1 MNLQYTFGNFI
12 GKLYV
17 LKHLPIFDDYTF
29 KTKEISSDI
38 GILYLK
44 QIRIIF
50 RGLPLLK
57 KCQMLST
64 RPSNLTAC
72 CVTDSRI
79 LINAGTNLTEHRN
92 SVLITFLFYK
102 LYVLQTLK
110 WLTVYPRA
118 IMPVYFLTM
127 YDKILKSMFVK
138 Q

>member
-1 MNLQYTFGNFI
+1 MNLQHTFANFI

-17 LKHLPIFDDYTF
+17 LKYLPIFDDCTF

-38 GILYLK
+38 DILYLK

-50 RGLPLLK
+50 RGLPLLN

-64 RPSNLTAC
+64 RLNNLTAC
-72 CVTDSRI
+72 CVPDARI

-110 WLTVYPRA
+110 WLTVYPWA
-118 IMPVYFLTM
+118 IMPLYFPTM
-127 YDKILKSMFVK
+127 YDKILKSVFEI